1 MITELKPNQVF
12 VYGSNRRNFCGAGAA
27 SFAFCGSNKNDW
39 RENPLKQLAI
49 YQPNL
54 INPETGRL
62 NRIGR
67 WNTWGVNYHGLQTGY
82 LGQSYDIITVENP
95 GGARVSHEELEKQFM
110 DLFTFAQNNKNKE
123 FIMTKVGCGYAGF
136 SEVYMNSL
144 VKKLIDKLGKPDNI
158 IGIDSTY
165 E

>member
-12 VYGSNRRNFCGAGAA
+12 IYGSNRRNFHGAGAA

-54 INPETGRL
+54 VNPETGRL
-62 NRIGR
+62 NKIGR
-67 WNTWGVNYHGLQTGY
+67 WNIWGVNYHGLQTGY

-95 GGARVSHEELEKQFM
+95 GGARVSNEELEKQFEN
-110 DLFTFAQNNKNKE
+110 LFDFAKHNPTKE
-123 FIMTKVGCGYAGF
+123 FLMSKVGCGLAGF
-136 SEVYMNSL
+136 SELYMGSL